1 MSLEKMRHWSLHI
14 FMAVIRKIFNLVLL
28 TVGTAVA
35 APAAA
40 APVADSV
47 AVADTVACID
57 ALDAAVNTRQ
67 SPYYGWKRDVSY
79 TGVPL
84 LLSSVVV
91 KDAKTGFP
99 SPNLSL
105 KSGFKT
111 KIDNYTRF
119 APYPVIAAMKLAG
132 YEGRSSWSRL
142 GVSALASNAVMAMA
156 VMATKHAVSELRP
169 DATERNSFPS
179 GHTATAFVAAT
190 ILHKEYGMTRSPWFS
205 VGGYALATA
214 TGVMRVLNNRHWISD
229 VMAGAGIG
237 IISTELGYF
246 AADLIFKDRGVER
259 YELDGEVSVNPSFVD
274 IQMGVAAHSG
284 HIDFGTD
291 RRIALGTSAVV
302 GMEGAYFLNK
312 HFGVGAQARLISTP
326 AQIEGAAEGA
336 TGVEIEDNQFNN
348 ASLAVGVY
356 GNQALSKRISVGAKA
371 LCGVRF
377 ADGIRYVN
385 HQSDATEILQAKGG
399 TAFNYVLGVNFAW
412 RYRTNFAWKLFA
424 DLDAAKTTYTYQS
437 YTTTKTL
444 AHATLGVAFSVVF

>member
-1 MSLEKMRHWSLHI
+1 MCDIGLSHI
-14 FMAVIRKIFNLVLL
+14 FMAVIKKTSLFVTLA
-28 TVGTAVA
+28 VGFAVA
-35 APAAA
+35 APAIAS
-40 APVADSV
+40 PTADSV
-47 AVADTVACID
+47 AAADTVACID
-57 ALDAAVNTRQ
+57 VLDAAVNTRQ
-67 SPYYGWKRDVSY
+67 APYYGWRRDVTY

-91 KDAKTGFP
+91 KEAKTGFP

-132 YEGRSSWSRL
+132 YEGRSNWSRL
-142 GVSALASNAVMAMA
+142 GVSVLASNAVMAMA
-156 VMATKHAVSELRP
+156 VMATKHTVSELRP

-190 ILHKEYGMTRSPWFS
+190 ILHKEYGTTRSPWFS

-246 AADLIFKDRGVER
+246 AADLIFKDRGVENF
-259 YELDGEVSVNPSFVD
+259 ELDGEVSANPLFVD

-312 HFGVGAQARLISTP
+312 HLGVGAQARLISTP
-326 AQIEGAAEGA
+326 VQIEGMAE
-336 TGVEIEDNQFNN
+336 GVEIEDNQFSN

-356 GNQALSKRISVGAKA
+356 GNQALSRRISVGAKA

-377 ADGIRYVN
+377 GDGIRYVK
-385 HQSDATEILQAKGG
+385 HQPDAAGVLSVKGG
-399 TAFNYVLGVNFAW
+399 TAFNYVVGVNFAW
-412 RYRTNFAWKLFA
+412 SYRTNFAWKLFA
-424 DLDAAKTTYTYQS
+424 DLDAAKTTYSYQS
-437 YTTTKTL
+437 ATTTKTL
-444 AHATLGVAFSVVF
+444 AHTTLGAAFSVVF

>member
-1 MSLEKMRHWSLHI
+1 MCDIGLSHI
-14 FMAVIRKIFNLVLL
+14 FMAVIKKTSLLVTLA
-28 TVGTAVA
+28 VGFAVA
-35 APAAA
+35 APAIAS
-40 APVADSV
+40 PTADSV

-57 ALDAAVNTRQ
+57 VLDAAVNSRQ
-67 SPYYGWKRDVSY
+67 APYYGWRRDVTY

-91 KDAKTGFP
+91 KEAKTGFP

-156 VMATKHAVSELRP
+156 VMATKHTVSELRP

-190 ILHKEYGMTRSPWFS
+190 ILHKEYGTTRSPWFS

-246 AADLIFKDRGVER
+246 AAHLIFKDRGVENF
-259 YELDGEVSVNPSFVD
+259 ELDGEVSANPSFVD

-312 HFGVGAQARLISTP
+312 HLGVGAQARLISTP
-326 AQIEGAAEGA
+326 VQIEGMAE
-336 TGVEIEDNQFNN
+336 GVEIEDNQFSN

-356 GNQALSKRISVGAKA
+356 GNQALSRRISVGAKA

-377 ADGIRYVN
+377 GDGIRYVK
-385 HQSDATEILQAKGG
+385 HQPDAAGVLSVKGG

-437 YTTTKTL
+437 ATTTKTL
-444 AHATLGVAFSVVF
+444 AHTTLGAAFSVVF

>member
-1 MSLEKMRHWSLHI
+1 MCDIGLSHI
-14 FMAVIRKIFNLVLL
+14 FMAVIKKTSLLVTLA
-28 TVGTAVA
+28 VGFAVA
-35 APAAA
+35 APAIAS
-40 APVADSV
+40 PTADSV
-47 AVADTVACID
+47 AAADTVACID
-57 ALDAAVNTRQ
+57 VLDAAVNTRQ
-67 SPYYGWKRDVSY
+67 APYYGWRRDVTY

-91 KDAKTGFP
+91 KEAKTGFP
-99 SPNLSL
+99 SPNLTM

-111 KIDNYTRF
+111 KFDNYTRF

-132 YEGRSSWSRL
+132 YEGRSNWSRL

-156 VMATKHAVSELRP
+156 VLATKHAVTETRP
-169 DATERNSFPS
+169 DASERNSFPS

-190 ILHKEYGMTRSPWFS
+190 ILHKEYGTTRSPWFS

-246 AADLIFKDRGVER
+246 AADLIFKDRGVENF
-259 YELDGEVSVNPSFVD
+259 ELDGEVSANPSFVD

-284 HIDFGTD
+284 HIDFGID

-312 HFGVGAQARLISTP
+312 HLGVGAQARLISTP
-326 AQIEGAAEGA
+326 AQIEGMAE
-336 TGVEIEDNQFNN
+336 GVEIEDNQFSN

-356 GNQALSKRISVGAKA
+356 GNQALSRRISVGAKA

-377 ADGIRYVN
+377 GDGIRYVK
-385 HQSDATEILQAKGG
+385 HQPGAAGVLSVKGG

-437 YTTTKTL
+437 ATTTKTL
-444 AHATLGVAFSVVF
+444 AHTTLGAAFSVVF

>member
-1 MSLEKMRHWSLHI
+1 MCDIGLSHI
-14 FMAVIRKIFNLVLL
+14 FMAVIKKTSLLVTLA
-28 TVGTAVA
+28 VGFAVT
-35 APAAA
+35 APASANPA
-40 APVADSV
+40 ADSV

-57 ALDAAVNTRQ
+57 VLDAAVNSRQ
-67 SPYYGWKRDVSY
+67 APYYGWRRDVTY

-91 KDAKTGFP
+91 KEAKTGFP

-156 VMATKHAVSELRP
+156 VMATKHTVSELRP

-190 ILHKEYGMTRSPWFS
+190 ILHKEYGTTRSPWFS

-246 AADLIFKDRGVER
+246 AADLIFKDRGVENF
-259 YELDGEVSVNPSFVD
+259 ELDGEVSANPSFVD

-312 HFGVGAQARLISTP
+312 HLGVGAQTRLISTP
-326 AQIEGAAEGA
+326 AQIEGMAE
-336 TGVEIEDNQFNN
+336 GVEIEDNQFSN

-356 GNQALSKRISVGAKA
+356 GNQALSRRISVGAKA

-377 ADGIRYVN
+377 GDGIRYVK
-385 HQSDATEILQAKGG
+385 HQPDAAGVLSVKGG
-399 TAFNYVLGVNFAW
+399 TAFNYVLGVSFAW

-424 DLDAAKTTYTYQS
+424 DLDAAKTTYSYQS
-437 YTTTKTL
+437 ATTTKTL
-444 AHATLGVAFSVVF
+444 AHTTLGAAFSVVF